1 MKKLA
6 FIFGLLLL
14 TSFVS
19 NAQDKKSTT
28 ETITI
33 KTSAVCDMCKNTL
46 EKAMAYE
53 KGVKK
58 ADLNV
63 ETKLFTITYN
73 PQKTNPEKI
82 KKAINKAGYDADESP
97 ADAKAYENLNACC
110 KKDSKH

>member
-1 MKKLA
+1 MQKL
-6 FIFGLLLL
+6 ILSLLAVLL
-14 TSFVS
+14 V
-19 NAQDKKSTT
+19 NVIHAQEKNKNS

-33 KTSAVCDMCKNTL
+33 KTSAMCDMCKHTL

-63 ETKLFTITYN
+63 ESKIFTITYN
-73 PQKTNPEKI
+73 PKKTNIEKI
-82 KKAINKAGYDADESP
+82 KNAINKAGYDADENP
-97 ADAKAYENLNACC
+97 ADPKAYENLNACC

>member
-1 MKKLA
+1 MKKL
-6 FIFGLLLL
+6 LLSLL
-14 TSFVS
+14 VFLFSITLQ
-19 NAQDKKSTT
+19 AQDKSKKL

-46 EKAMAYE
+46 EKNMAYE

-63 ETKLFTITYN
+63 ESKVFTITYN
-73 PQKTNPEKI
+73 PQKTTPEKI
-82 KKAINKAGYDADESP
+82 KKAINNAGYDADESP
-97 ADAKAYENLNACC
+97 ADPKAYENLHACC